1 MSPIHPRDCQAIES
15 FHKLKA
21 KLIKGLRHV
30 PYEAALQR
38 LRHLS
43 LVRRRIRGDLL
54 NFPRDTVFAAP
65 RIGLRGHTFKIH
77 QTRSKTRHPQ
87 HAISVRV
94 VS

>member
-1 MSPIHPRDCQAIES
+1 MSPFHSRDCQAIES
-15 FHKLKA
+15 VHKLKA

-43 LVRRRIRGDLL
+43 LVRRRIRGDL
-54 NFPRDTVFAAP
+54 NFPCDTVLAAP
-65 RIGLRGHTFKIH
+65 RIGLRGYTFKIH